1 MSNLRATLDPG
12 WLTTQENRAH
22 RGPVPGSAPLGWY
35 PPPQESS
42 PGITMRTVLV
52 VEDDQ
57 SIARLIRDYLDRA
70 GFGVITAGD
79 GEMAVTR
86 ARADKPDV
94 VVLDLGLPRRDGIE
108 TLREIRRFSNMPV
121 VIVTARGDETDRIVG
136 LEIGADDYMVKPFSP
151 RELVARVRAVLR
163 RTERVDA
170 NPDVIRARDLTIDV
184 PRMRAELAGEAIDLT
199 PTEFQLLLT
208 MASHPGRVFTRNQ
221 LLDAVHGVAFESY
234 ERAIDAHIKNLRKKL
249 EPDPRRPRYVLTV
262 YGVGYKVSD
271 A

>member
-1 MSNLRATLDPG
+1 
-12 WLTTQENRAH
+12 
-22 RGPVPGSAPLGWY
+22 
-35 PPPQESS
+35 
-42 PGITMRTVLV
+42 MRTVLV

-234 ERAIDAHIKNLRKKL
+234 ERAIDAHIKNLRRKL
-249 EPDPRRPRYVLTV
+249 EPVPADPQYVLTV
-262 YGVGYKVSD
+262 YGVGYRFTD
-271 A
+271 D